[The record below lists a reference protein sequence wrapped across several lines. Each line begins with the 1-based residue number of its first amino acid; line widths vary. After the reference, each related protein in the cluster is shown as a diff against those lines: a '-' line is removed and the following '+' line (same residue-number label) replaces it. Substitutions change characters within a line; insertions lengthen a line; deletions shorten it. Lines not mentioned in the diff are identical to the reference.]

1 MAQGEDLQLKGGTSP
16 KRGAEEGEK
25 GGENGSETQ
34 TTVERQLPVYQSDPD
49 LRDAQSRFHCFWYFA
64 CLLIGNATIS
74 GSTFA
79 RGKT

>member
-49 LRDAQSRFHCFWYFA
+49 LREAQSTDGF
-64 CLLIGNATIS
+64 
-74 GSTFA
+74 
-79 RGKT
+79 